1 MEKEQENQNIE
12 AREKGELCVRHE
24 IVYVFKIFLST
35 HFDVTSTENGILPEN
50 LNPEPDDSEN
60 FEDEEDLL
68 KAELKKIHD
77 LEDKPL
83 NDETEYTSD
92 VDEL

>member
-1 MEKEQENQNIE
+1 MCATWN
-12 AREKGELCVRHE
+12 CVCIQDFR
-24 IVYVFKIFLST
+24 ST